1 MMKHSMNPNRKKI
14 SSPEGQVLMLVYNA
28 LEVRSV

>member
-1 MMKHSMNPNRKKI
+1 MKHSMNPNRKKI
-14 SSPEGQVLMLVYNA
+14 SSPKRQVLMSVYNA